1 MLRKMTN
8 AERIR
13 SLRSTIAYERHL
25 VDIIRRMTDDS
36 NLKWWLRFASR
47 THDELEQWLLGTALD
62 ATLTPDDLSKWLDG
76 CENTLRLAIEQRKS
90 VAHCLPDSRET
101 LD

>member
-1 MLRKMTN
+1 M
-8 AERIR
+8 
-13 SLRSTIAYERHL
+13 
-25 VDIIRRMTDDS
+25 RRMTDDP

-62 ATLTPDDLSKWLDG
+62 GTLSSNDLSKWLDG
-76 CENTLRLAIEQRKS
+76 CENTLRLATEQRKF
-90 VAHCLPDSRET
+90 VAHYLPDSRET